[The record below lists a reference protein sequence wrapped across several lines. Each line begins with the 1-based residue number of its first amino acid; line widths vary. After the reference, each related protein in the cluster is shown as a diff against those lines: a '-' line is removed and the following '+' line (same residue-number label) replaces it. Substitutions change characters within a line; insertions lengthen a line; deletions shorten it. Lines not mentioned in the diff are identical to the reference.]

1 MIKNDSEIV
10 NCFLEGDEKS
20 FESLVDRYMRPLY
33 NFVFQIVQDRAQAED
48 IVQEIFVKVWKN
60 LKSFDQNKKFST
72 WIFAIAKNTSFDF
85 LKKKKSLPFSFFENE
100 DGSNILEYIEDKNIL
115 HSEELFLKMDNN
127 KELKSFLK
135 KLSPKERSIISLY
148 YEQGFSLVEIAEI
161 FGSSSNTIKSIY
173 RRSIL
178 NLRGKY
184 FAKES
189 ASEIV

>member
-10 NCFLEGDEKS
+10 NCFLTGDEKS
-20 FESLVDRYMRPLY
+20 FEVLVDRYMRPLY

-115 HSEELFLKMDNN
+115 HSEELFLKMDNK

-148 YEQGFSLVEIAEI
+148 YEQGFSLVEIGEI

-184 FAKES
+184 FAKKS